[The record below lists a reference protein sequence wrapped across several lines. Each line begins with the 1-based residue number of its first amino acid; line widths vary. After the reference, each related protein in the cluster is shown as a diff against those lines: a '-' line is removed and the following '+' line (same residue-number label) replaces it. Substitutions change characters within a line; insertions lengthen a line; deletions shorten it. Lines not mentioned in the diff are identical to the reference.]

1 MVRWTSCKDKYKEE
15 KQQWGKGEGIMET
28 RRLEWAGMVIQ
39 RARVAWC
46 GGAQHGVKE
55 SPFRLRQRR
64 QGGKIEKPPSL
75 GSEKDEI
82 DIPTPNGDIYLR
94 SIVGKKILWD
104 KLGIYLFE
112 GTTMSHP
119 STSPM
124 P

>member
-1 MVRWTSCKDKYKEE
+1 
-15 KQQWGKGEGIMET
+15 
-28 RRLEWAGMVIQ
+28 MVIQ

-124 P
+124 PQDGYDDHDHNDSEPGGNPLGNSSDSPPSMNKTQ